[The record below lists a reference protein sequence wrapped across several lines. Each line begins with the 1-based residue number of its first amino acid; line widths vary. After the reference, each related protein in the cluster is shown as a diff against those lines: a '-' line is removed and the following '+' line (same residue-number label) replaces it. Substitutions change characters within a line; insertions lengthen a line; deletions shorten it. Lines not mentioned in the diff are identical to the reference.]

1 MPTVLE
7 PDVEALDKR
16 LKAHG
21 DQEDPFLAAQLTQE
35 IEEVKGLMSG
45 KPGEAMK
52 QFGET
57 EAKLLRERKRA
68 TRPNRWHGN

>member
-7 PDVEALDKR
+7 ADVEALDKR
-16 LKAHG
+16 LKAH
-21 DQEDPFLAAQLTQE
+21 QEDPFLAAQLTQE

-45 KPGEAMK
+45 KPGEMMK